1 MIRNLVPMK
10 KYLSKFRLLLSG
22 NKRKTIALIL
32 VVIATFI
39 ILLPNI
45 LIKNKSK
52 GRLFDSIENLPKN
65 RVGLLLGTGKYL
77 QSGINPYYQYRIE
90 AAIQLFNTKKLDF
103 ILISGDNSRKT
114 YDEPSTMKN
123 DLIQAGIPESRIFLD
138 YAGFRTYDS
147 VIRSKKIF
155 GLDSLT
161 IISQRFHNERAIYIS
176 QTLGIEAIGYN
187 AKDVS
192 LKTGLKTR
200 LREILARDKMML
212 DLMTN
217 KKPRFLGD
225 KIEIK

>member
-1 MIRNLVPMK
+1 MTCNIESMK
-10 KYLSKFRLLLSG
+10 KHLLKFRLFLAG
-22 NKRKTIALIL
+22 KKKRTIVLIFIL
-32 VVIATFI
+32 FATLI

-45 LIKNKSK
+45 LVKSRSK
-52 GRLFDSIENLPKN
+52 DRVFDSTENLPKN
-65 RVGLLLGTGKYL
+65 KVGLLLGTAKYL

-90 AAIQLFNTKKLDF
+90 AAIQLFNSRKLDF

-114 YDEPSTMKN
+114 YDEPSTMKS
-123 DLIQAGIPESRIFLD
+123 DLVKAGIPESRIYLD

-161 IISQRFHNERAIYIS
+161 IISQRFHNERAIYIC
-176 QTLGIEAIGYN
+176 QKLGIEAIGYN
-187 AKDVS
+187 ARDVS

-217 KKPRFLGD
+217 KKPKFLGD